1 MIKKTLKG
9 VMWWLSGDTD
19 NGRHKVWC
27 NNMNSFK
34 EVDMTEKRKAL
45 SVDEYTETLP
55 PEERVNFL
63 QNLHRDSQFV
73 QKVVQNNVE
82 TNKDLVKLI
91 ANINVIHDVYDKQI
105 EELKQRVR
113 SLEKKLNK
121 IDGWDD

>member
-9 VMWWLSGDTD
+9 VMWWLAGDVD
-19 NGRHKVWC
+19 SSRHKVWC
-27 NNMNSFK
+27 NSINSFK
-34 EVDMTEKRKAL
+34 EVDM
-45 SVDEYTETLP
+45 V
-55 PEERVNFL
+55 EERYGI
-63 QNLHRDSQFV
+63 REGESQFV
-73 QKVVQNNVE
+73 RRVVQNNVD

-91 ANINVIHDVYDKQI
+91 NNINVIHDVYDKEI

>member
-34 EVDMTEKRKAL
+34 EVDM
-45 SVDEYTETLP
+45 V
-55 PEERVNFL
+55 EERYGI
-63 QNLHRDSQFV
+63 REGESQFV
-73 QKVVQNNVE
+73 RRVVQNNVD

-91 ANINVIHDVYDKQI
+91 NNINVIHDVYNNQI